1 MDKITTDRD
10 RDRNERGQKERKTEM
25 VKTEISWQSWN
36 DASHQGES
44 ISQGIFPR

>member
-1 MDKITTDRD
+1 MNKITTDRD
-10 RDRNERGQKERKTEM
+10 RDRNERGQKERNGNGED
-25 VKTEISWQSWN
+25 WQSWN

>member
-1 MDKITTDRD
+1 MSADRK
-10 RDRNERGQKERKTEM
+10 KETEM

>member
-1 MDKITTDRD
+1 MSADRK
-10 RDRNERGQKERKTEM
+10 KEGKKETEM